1 MTTST
6 TTNAP
11 TIAPKASTEAVL
23 SVLDNVPPELKG
35 VEKHTNAL
43 VEIAKE
49 YVIDSPLMFEAA
61 AADLVAW
68 RNEAADLEKQRTYLK
83 APFLEGGRRVDQLY
97 NIPKNALESAAK
109 ILADKMGVYKAEQD
123 RIIEDARRAEEAR
136 RRKEQQELEAR
147 QREAQ
152 EQADKAR
159 REAAAA
165 ADEAEQAARDA
176 RAAGDEEAAAAAE
189 QAAAEAQEEANA
201 RASAAANEAAQAQL
215 AIDVAAVAPAPAY
228 TSPTLSAAGVNSRTT
243 WGVQSIDKR
252 ALIIGVAKAIESND
266 PRAEE
271 LMSYLE
277 ENTKV
282 LNGVGKQLKGAARVP
297 GVVFGPKTSIV
308 RGR

>member
-1 MTTST
+1 MNTPT
-6 TTNAP
+6 TTAVA
-11 TIAPKASTEAVL
+11 APKASTEAVL

-35 VEKHTNAL
+35 VEKHTNSL

-49 YVIDSPLMFEAA
+49 YVIDSPVMFEAA

-68 RNEAADLEKQRTYLK
+68 RNEASDLEKQRTYLK

-97 NIPKNALESAAK
+97 NIPKNALETAAK
-109 ILADKMGVYKAEQD
+109 ILADKMGAYKAEQD
-123 RIIEDARRAEEAR
+123 RIAEDARRAEEAR
-136 RRKEQQELEAR
+136 RRKEQQELEDR

-152 EQADKAR
+152 EAADRAR

-165 ADEAEQAARDA
+165 SDKAEQEAREARERGDAEAAARA
-176 RAAGDEEAAAAAE
+176 EEEAAA
-189 QAAAEAQEEANA
+189 AQEEANA
-201 RASAAANEAAQAQL
+201 RAAAAANEAAQAQL
-215 AIDVAAVAPAPAY
+215 AIDVAAVAPAPTYNPA
-228 TSPTLSAAGVNSRTT
+228 PLSAAGVNSRTT

-252 ALIIGVAKAIESND
+252 ALILGVAKAIESND
-266 PRAEE
+266 PRADE

-297 GVVFGPKTSIV
+297 GVIFAPKTSIV